1 MRTML
6 KSKIHRARVTQVD
19 LDYEGSITID
29 RSLME
34 ASDILPFERVEVL
47 NVNNGARFST
57 YAIEGEANSGVI
69 GINGAAA
76 RLVAKGDI
84 VIILSYCQ
92 VPDDEAISITPSI
105 VRVDSQNRIIEPL
118 SVAHLRGWQSEDV
131 GVEEKEKI
139 VSTKYEILN
148 KRKEELDSYHQNPN
162 DVNGL
167 NLEI

>member
-47 NVNNGARFST
+47 DVNNGARFDT
-57 YAIEGEANSGVI
+57 YAIEGESGSGVI

-84 VIILSYCQ
+84 VIIVSYCQ
-92 VPDDEAISITPSI
+92 VTDEEAANSAPTI
-105 VRVDSQNRIIEPL
+105 VQVDSQNRIVKASAVPRWERIQE
-118 SVAHLRGWQSEDV
+118 SVRS
-131 GVEEKEKI
+131 
-139 VSTKYEILN
+139 
-148 KRKEELDSYHQNPN
+148 
-162 DVNGL
+162 GL
-167 NLEI
+167 TT

>member
-47 NVNNGARFST
+47 NVNNGARFGT
-57 YAIEGEANSGVI
+57 YAIEGEANSGII

-92 VPDDEAISITPSI
+92 VPDDEAMSMTPSI
-105 VRVDSQNRIIEPL
+105 VRVDSQNRIVEPVPMVPL
-118 SVAHLRGWQSEDV
+118 QGWQKE
-131 GVEEKEKI
+131 GEKI
-139 VSTKYEILN
+139 LSTKYEMLN
-148 KRKEELDSYHQNPN
+148 NIKTQNPN